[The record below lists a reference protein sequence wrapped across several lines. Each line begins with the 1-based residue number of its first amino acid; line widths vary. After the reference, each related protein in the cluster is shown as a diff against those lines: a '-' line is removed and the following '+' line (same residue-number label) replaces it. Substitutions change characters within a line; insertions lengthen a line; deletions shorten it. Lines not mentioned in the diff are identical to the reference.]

1 MGSSHRI
8 ERSVSPRVRP
18 SSYERGGYLALVMD
32 TQTCRESDIVGVR
45 GPKEMAGGCFQ
56 RKNLE
61 VWPSGREITWHALSP
76 LVFSRKL
83 EGRDPSRP
91 SVKR

>member
-8 ERSVSPRVRP
+8 ERSVSPRVRA
-18 SSYERGGYLALVMD
+18 SSYESGGYVARVMD
-32 TQTCRESDIVGVR
+32 TQRCRESDTAGVR
-45 GPKEMAGGCFQ
+45 RLKMAGGCFQ

-61 VWPSGREITWHALSP
+61 VWPSGRELIWHALSP
-76 LVFSRKL
+76 LVVSRKL
-83 EGRDPSRP
+83 EGQDPSRP

>member
-1 MGSSHRI
+1 MESSHRI

-18 SSYERGGYLALVMD
+18 SSYASGGHLARVMD
-32 TQTCRESDIVGVR
+32 TQTSRESDIVGVR

-61 VWPSGREITWHALSP
+61 VWPSGREIIWHALNP

-83 EGRDPSRP
+83 EGRDPSQP

>member
-18 SSYERGGYLALVMD
+18 SSYASGGYLARVMD

-61 VWPSGREITWHALSP
+61 VWPSGREIIWHALSP
-76 LVFSRKL
+76 LVFSENQRA
-83 EGRDPSRP
+83 GIHHGPQ
-91 SVKR
+91 